1 MYPSYRQ
8 LPNGCGLNTFLMLIN
23 PDKHTDY
30 KRVLFNLYDE
40 IDFITKQIKNFH
52 KRLDEYKWA
61 ISLNYLLLKVLGENR
76 LSKFLRGEYSD
87 EFENY
92 KLVSLFELKKNLKK
106 KLRRL
111 SDSQRQKAI
120 SFFDNFLINPLV
132 FTANLYEM
140 RTNLDLKMLFSLF
153 GGESITI
160 PQYNKDGT
168 GAIFFERSDFQG
180 DSSVAEEKIKLLK
193 DHLRN
198 TSDSQI
204 HCITLNR
211 GYHWTPVR
219 SLDNLSTRHVSSS
232 YRYYLYKYNPDKAYI
247 LKPEVSEFLKSEIKK
262 ERSYYKNVV

>member
-23 PDKHTDY
+23 PDNHTDF
-30 KRVLFNLYDE
+30 KDFLFELYDN
-40 IDFITKQIKNFH
+40 IDFITQDIKKFH

-61 ISLNYLLLKVLGENR
+61 ISLNYLLLKILGENPF
-76 LSKFLRGEYSD
+76 SNFLCKEYSD

-92 KLVSLFELKKNLKK
+92 QLVNLFELKNNLKR
-106 KLRRL
+106 KLRGL
-111 SDSQRQKAI
+111 SDDQRQKAI
-120 SFFDNFLINPLV
+120 SFFDNFLIKPLV

-153 GGESITI
+153 GGESITL

-168 GAIFFERSDFQG
+168 GAIFFERSDFHQ
-180 DSSVAEEKIKLLK
+180 DSSVGEEKIKLLK

-219 SLDNLSTRHVSSS
+219 SLSNLSTKYISSS
-232 YRYYLYKYNPDKAYI
+232 YRYYLFKYNPKKAYI
-247 LKPEVSEFLKSEIKK
+247 LKPEVSEFLTSEIKN
-262 ERSYYKNVV
+262 ERSHYLNKL